1 MFLKNTISVI
11 IPNYN
16 RAKLI
21 GATINNILSQTVVP
35 DEVIVVDDGS
45 TDNSVEVIRSF
56 GARVHLIEQTNQ
68 GPGAARNHGLDVAS
82 GEFIQFMDSD
92 DLSSLNKL
100 EVQRGLLQKT
110 GSDFAY
116 SPWVRTAIKAK
127 KLRFSGS
134 VLQGAALPAEKSM
147 LEWQLG
153 NWCTIFQSFLFR
165 RSALDAAGRYRTDM
179 KIAEDGEYLVRI
191 LLAGAQPV
199 FTDECL
205 VFYRTDGEDQL
216 TGNASTRERQAE
228 DLTKYFEAIG
238 EALVDKF
245 STMHPSTLREAALKL
260 YRHNQYCHQ
269 QGWRMVPKTNPL
281 VRLVDNYPTAL
292 LRWFDACDRL
302 GRKLSQT
309 PEKIPT
315 CKGLKLRLPS
325 QQDYNF
331 AQQIGF
337 TLG

>member
-1 MFLKNTISVI
+1 MNSISVI

-16 RAKLI
+16 RASVV
-21 GATINNILSQTVVP
+21 GATIQNMLNQTLP
-35 DEVIVVDDGS
+35 PKEIIVVDDGS
-45 TDNSVEVIRSF
+45 IDNSVEVIRSF
-56 GARVHLIEQTNQ
+56 GSRVCLIEQANQ
-68 GPGAARNHGLDVAS
+68 GPGAARNRGLEVAS

-100 EVQRGLLQKT
+100 EVQMAVLQQT
-110 GSDFAY
+110 RADFAY
-116 SPWVRTAIKAK
+116 SPWVRTAIKGK
-127 KLRFSGS
+127 QLCFRSP
-134 VLQGAALPAEKSM
+134 VLQGEALPVEKTM

-153 NWCTIFQSFLFR
+153 NWCAIFQSFLFR
-165 RSALDAAGRYRTDM
+165 RSVLDAAGRYRTDM

-191 LLAGAQPV
+191 LLTGAQPA

-216 TGNASTRERQAE
+216 TENARTRKSQAE
-228 DLTKYFEAIG
+228 DLTKYFELIG
-238 EALVDKF
+238 EALVDNF
-245 STMHPSTLREAALKL
+245 STMHPSTLREAALQL

-302 GRKLSQT
+302 GRKLSRT
-309 PEKIPT
+309 SEKIPT

-337 TLG
+337 TAS